1 MLGLRKIK
9 GINKNEFKDKY
20 HIDIEKAYPIKPLL
34 KNKELKQKKEYIFI
48 PENKLYIM
56 NEILLKMI

>member
-1 MLGLRKIK
+1 M
-9 GINKNEFKDKY
+9 EDV
-20 HIDIEKAYPIKPLL
+20 YPIKPLL

-48 PENKLYIM
+48 PEDKLYVM